1 MTRSVQRIACV
12 AVLALV
18 TACGAN
24 SHGNEKA
31 TPVPSTSAERRV
43 ARAPAKSARPT
54 TAPALSKQLSA
65 SVNPPADAELA
76 LRAKALEVFALADH
90 LIAAGPHGAADLV
103 GAVASPM
110 SAGALSDRVYEE
122 IAGVIDSF
130 GPDGLTLT
138 SSPLAIAVD
147 LDAATVSVWFVAV
160 MRFDGGEALATWRT
174 TTMRFES
181 EPSGWALVDWSTR
194 PGPTPG
200 PMDELT
206 VTASQ
211 LDRELAGFAP
221 IAVS

>member
-1 MTRSVQRIACV
+1 MTRYIQGIGCLA
-12 AVLALV
+12 ALALL
-18 TACGAN
+18 TACGADGHGGKGTLEPSN
-24 SHGNEKA
+24 STGRRAAGRSMKSMR
-31 TPVPSTSAERRV
+31 TTSASS
-43 ARAPAKSARPT
+43 PAI
-54 TAPALSKQLSA
+54 QVSA
-65 SVNPPADAELA
+65 SVKPAADAEGA